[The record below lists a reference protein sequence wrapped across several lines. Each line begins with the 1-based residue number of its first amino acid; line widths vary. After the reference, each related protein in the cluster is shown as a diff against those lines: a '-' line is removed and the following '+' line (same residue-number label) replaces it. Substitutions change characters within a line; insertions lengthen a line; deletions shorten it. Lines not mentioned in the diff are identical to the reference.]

1 VHFGISLLI
10 KTTAVCAFFHDN
22 HGHSHEMFSATKL
35 FDESVNQVIAN
46 RVEQPDV
53 IAPNRVEQPD
63 VIANRVEQPDLDA
76 LNEGLRIDS
85 HEWIDVYEPTRRLPE
100 NCLFVPPTRM
110 PRRTQLSRLAA
121 KFQCIG

>member
-1 VHFGISLLI
+1 
-10 KTTAVCAFFHDN
+10 
-22 HGHSHEMFSATKL
+22 MYRATKL

-53 IAPNRVEQPD
+53 IANRVEQPD
-63 VIANRVEQPDLDA
+63 VIANRVEQPDLDV

-85 HEWIDVYEPTRRLPE
+85 HEWIDVYVPRRRMPE

-110 PRRTQLSRLAA
+110 PRRAQLSRLAA